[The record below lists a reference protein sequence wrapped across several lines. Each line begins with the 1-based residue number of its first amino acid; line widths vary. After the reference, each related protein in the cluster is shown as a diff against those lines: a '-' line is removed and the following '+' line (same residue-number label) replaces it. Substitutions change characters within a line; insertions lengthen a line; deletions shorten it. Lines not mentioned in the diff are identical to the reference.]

1 MNYLSFACAQLLEIL
16 PNYLTTCES
25 LVNYKLQSKVCESTD
40 LILYSIML
48 VLQFFDE
55 LVYLFFCDMLHHH
68 HVGEFPAE
76 TVVIALGKR
85 YYFSSREAAY

>member
-1 MNYLSFACAQLLEIL
+1 
-16 PNYLTTCES
+16 
-25 LVNYKLQSKVCESTD
+25 
-40 LILYSIML
+40 ML

-68 HVGEFPAE
+68 HVGESPAE